1 VDSACKDSAKQM
13 DLLRV
18 LVTIRRHAYDCWR
31 CLYLWFI
38 LQLETFLHPSLHYN
52 TIYQSSTLNSRGI
65 VIKNAIWECG
75 TNARTAQNKWTCFES
90 WLQSEGMRM
99 IVGVACIYGLFYNL
113 KLFYTHLCT
122 TTLFINPAPSI
133 VAVLSS
139 RTRFGNVVPMV

>member
-1 VDSACKDSAKQM
+1 M

-75 TNARTAQNKWTCFES
+75 TNGVRASKIFRARS
-90 WLQSEGMRM
+90 
-99 IVGVACIYGLFYNL
+99 GLHFSL
-113 KLFYTHLCT
+113 KEYISMGAELTH
-122 TTLFINPAPSI
+122 
-133 VAVLSS
+133 
-139 RTRFGNVVPMV
+139 